1 MKHAHE
7 VTVAPIMNGVLVR
20 AGCKTLFAK
29 PEDLKGLEG
38 YFAKGDAAK
47 VPAKFKRWVGDGE
60 AFRGGSEPCVD
71 EVESCRDIKEGMS
84 RPSFLPD
91 HGDVTIHRIT
101 NGFVVERGRQC
112 WGVEPAE
119 DEKPEDAVRG
129 LLELAGV
136 LS

>member
-47 VPAKFKRWVGDGE
+47 VPARFKRWVRDGE
-60 AFRGGSEPCVD
+60 AFRGPEGPCA
-71 EVESCRDIKEGMS
+71 EETESCLDIKEGMS
-84 RPSFLPD
+84 RPSFLD
-91 HGDVTIHRIT
+91 KSGAVVVHRIT

-119 DEKPEDAVRG
+119 DEKPEDTVYG
-129 LLELAGV
+129 LLAGV